1 MATRTRRSSPSTS
14 RGRLRLPGPDA
25 ETLAG
30 LLRYRGYLE
39 REQREAGRLADA
51 ERVRIPG
58 DFAYDG
64 LSGLSN
70 ELRERLSE
78 VRPGSLGQAA
88 RIPGMTPAA
97 LGLLAAA
104 IGQRAR
110 AAS

>member
-1 MATRTRRSSPSTS
+1 MILTHRVEPAHLGHRAALAVGTAVKPVEQFAD
-14 RGRLRLPGPDA
+14 RL
-25 ETLAG
+25 G
-30 LLRYRGYLE
+30 LT
-39 REQREAGRLADA
+39 DA

-58 DFAYDG
+58 DFAYGG

-70 ELRERLSE
+70 ELRERLDE
-78 VRPGSLGQAA
+78 VRPASLGQAS

-104 IGQRAR
+104 IGQRVR